1 MPHDRLQFQ
10 EVDDLPIDYDDY
22 PEEEGGNMPGDQ
34 GHYEDQYS

>member
-10 EVDDLPIDYDDY
+10 EVDDLRIEYDDY
-22 PEEEGGNMPGDQ
+22 QEEEGGNMPG